1 MVRLT
6 SAASDEFHASV
17 SWYERRAPGLGA
29 QFYDATVHAIHF
41 IEDAPLSGAP
51 VPGEDHTRRLLLTRF
66 PYQIVYRFR
75 QDEIIIVAI
84 AHLRRLPGYWKHPE

>member
-6 SAASDEFHASV
+6 AAASDEFRASV
-17 SWYERRAPGLGA
+17 TSYERRAPGLG
-29 QFYDATVHAIHF
+29 
-41 IEDAPLSGAP
+41 GAP

-75 QDEIIIVAI
+75 QGEIIIVAI